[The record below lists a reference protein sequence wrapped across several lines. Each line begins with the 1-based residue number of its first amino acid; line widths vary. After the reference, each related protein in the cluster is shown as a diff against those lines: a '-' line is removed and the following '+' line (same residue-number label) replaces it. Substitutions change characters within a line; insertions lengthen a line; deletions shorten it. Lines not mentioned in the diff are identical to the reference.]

1 MDSDIAILRKETG
14 LGEIEA
20 ERLFQSC
27 DGDVVEAIL
36 KHQNF
41 QPVIASK
48 PTPKLTEAQQKIK
61 ELREIANIKDA
72 RMDDIIAQNKQGK
85 V

>member
-36 KHQNF
+36 KHQNIGAAINIF
-41 QPVIASK
+41 RK
-48 PTPKLTEAQQKIK
+48 PSPKIN
-61 ELREIANIKDA
+61 RCIEIN
-72 RMDDIIAQNKQGK
+72 RYE
-85 V
+85 